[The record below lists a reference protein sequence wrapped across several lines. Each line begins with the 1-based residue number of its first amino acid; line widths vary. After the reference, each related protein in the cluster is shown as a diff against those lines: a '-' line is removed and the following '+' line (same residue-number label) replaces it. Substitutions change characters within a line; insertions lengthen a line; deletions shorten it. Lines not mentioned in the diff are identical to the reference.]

1 MMKEKYADKLDLK
14 IYPLDSDEALP
25 YQFRSSTN
33 VLLDK
38 ELIAV
43 DIATDTEKMDKYL
56 SAKLVD

>member
-1 MMKEKYADKLDLK
+1 MKEKYADKLDLK
-14 IYPLDSDEALP
+14 IYTLDSAEALP

-43 DIATDTEKMDKYL
+43 DIATDADKMDKYL
-56 SAKLVD
+56 SAKFCN